1 MLLGYPKNKGNFL
14 TPDRFYDWCKIVRQS
29 QVPLR
34 NRQCYCSFLAHNVP
48 KYDLNLRSQNPFEK
62 LTALFSSKCGQ
73 FSIFF
78 SLRFYLTLG
87 LQLPLFEY
95 HLNGNIAYYLL
106 LLQLGNNQLMGWFV
120 CGKQLNDLTPFLVYH
135 LHG

>member
-1 MLLGYPKNKGNFL
+1 MISIKLCADPKCHC
-14 TPDRFYDWCKIVRQS
+14 DS
-29 QVPLR
+29 R
-34 NRQCYCSFLAHNVP
+34 NRQCYCFFLAHNVP
-48 KYDLNLRSQNPFEK
+48 KFELNLRSQNPFEK

-78 SLRFYLTLG
+78 SLRFYLILG

-95 HLNGNIAYYLL
+95 HLNGNIVYYLL
-106 LLQLGNNQLMGWFV
+106 SLQLGNNQLMDWFV
-120 CGKQLNDLTPFLVYH
+120 CGKPLNDLAQFLVYH